1 MFKELFA
8 FIRRNGMKSIFV
20 HFFELYI
27 GGFLRLMPGVGGLFF
42 RGLFYKMLFSASGK
56 KLIIYPN
63 VYIIFSHKISVGD
76 RVAINVGTYLEG
88 RGGIKMG
95 NNILIGPNVVFATA
109 GHGNSRTDI
118 PMFQQPVTLGEIVIE
133 DDVWIGANVVINMGV
148 TIHKGCIIAAGSVVT
163 KDVPPYSVYGGV
175 PAKFISN
182 RKDNPELKNESEGKL
197 S

>member
-1 MFKELFA
+1 
-8 FIRRNGMKSIFV
+8 MKSIFV